1 MTDTELLFALLVLAG
16 GAGIFLRIVA
26 KEKLRREKWL
36 LFRQEMRVKELKDK
50 QRKQAEEDEKVIVVH

>member
-1 MTDTELLFALLVLAG
+1 MTDTELLLALLVLAG

-36 LFRQEMRVKELKDK
+36 LFRQEMKVKELKEK
-50 QRKQAEEDEKVIVVH
+50 RQKAEEEESKVIVVH

>member
-1 MTDTELLFALLVLAG
+1 MTDTEWLFALLVLAG